1 MRLKLPH
8 LPYVARKI
16 ALDLSNSDFVT
27 INSTIEEIEQ
37 FAFNIL
43 EEDLKLEFSIEEKVN
58 ELMDENEDDME
69 FMRVDRKALFWMIKK
84 QISKDN
90 DFILNFDDRYTN
102 ISHKLLDM
110 LYEEDSISYTV
121 TDNRITSVIFA
132 SISTYI
138 KSFDEIED
146 IVSSKIDGYKKPL
159 VPGSDEYDIV
169 FQKLYE
175 EELSKRGMF

>member
-16 ALDLSNSDFVT
+16 ALDLSNSDFITV
-27 INSTIEEIEQ
+27 NSTIEEIEQ
-37 FAFNIL
+37 FSFNIL
-43 EEDLKLEFSIEEKVN
+43 EQDLKLEFSIEEKVN
-58 ELMDENEDDME
+58 ILMDDNEDDME

-84 QISKDN
+84 QISRDN

-102 ISHKLLDM
+102 ISHQILDM
-110 LYEEDSISYTV
+110 MYEEDSIAYTV
-121 TDNRITSVIFA
+121 SENRITSIIFS
-132 SISTYI
+132 SISDYL

-146 IVSSKIDGYKKPL
+146 IVSTKIDGYKKTL
-159 VPGSDEYDIV
+159 IPGSDEYDIV